1 MSFGTIFVTI
11 VFVAILM
18 FSSYLLATSTIFTM
32 NTLSQSFKKAN
43 DMQNGKLKTEIEIVN
58 VSVSDAQ
65 NITVVINNTGKT
77 KILNDD
83 FKYIDVFVYYDIV
96 GAAEGYTFKWIPYTE
111 KYPPENNSWT
121 VVSIS
126 PDSVNPRNFDPD
138 EQMKIWIRVLPRIEN
153 GTTGWIKVVTP
164 NGISAPS
171 YFFT

>member
-11 VFVAILM
+11 VFVAILI

-96 GAAEGYTFKWIPYTE
+96 GAAEGYTFKWILYTE

-153 GTTGWIKVVTP
+153 GTTGWIEVVTP
-164 NGISAPS
+164 NGISASS

>member
-1 MSFGTIFVTI
+1 MSFGTIFATI

-58 VSVSDAQ
+58 VSVSNAQ

-96 GAAEGYTFKWIPYTE
+96 GAEEGYTFKWIPYTE
-111 KYPPENNSWT
+111 AYPPENNSWT

-153 GTTGWIKVVTP
+153 GTTGWIGVVMP
-164 NGISAPS
+164 NGISASS
-171 YFFT
+171 YFYA

>member
-1 MSFGTIFVTI
+1 MSFGTIFATI
-11 VFVAILM
+11 VFAAILI

-83 FKYIDVFVYYDIV
+83 FMYIDVFVYYDIV
-96 GAAEGYTFKWIPYTE
+96 GAAERYTFKWIPYTE
-111 KYPPENNSWT
+111 TYPPENDHWT

-138 EQMKIWIRVLPRIEN
+138 EQMKIWIRVLPRIES
-153 GTTGWIKVVTP
+153 GTTGWIEVVTP
-164 NGISAPS
+164 NGISASS
-171 YFFT
+171 YFYA

>member
-1 MSFGTIFVTI
+1 MSFGTIFATI

-43 DMQNGKLKTEIEIVN
+43 DMQNGKLKTEIEIVD

-77 KILNDD
+77 KILNND

-138 EQMKIWIRVLPRIEN
+138 EQMKIWIRVLPRIES
-153 GTTGWIKVVTP
+153 GTTGWIEVVTP
-164 NGISAPS
+164 NGISVSS
-171 YFFT
+171 YFYA

>member
-1 MSFGTIFVTI
+1 MSFGTIFATI
-11 VFVAILM
+11 VFAAILM
-18 FSSYLLATSTIFTM
+18 FSSYLLASSTIFTM

-43 DMQNGKLKTEIEIVN
+43 DMQNGKLKTEIEIVD

-96 GAAEGYTFKWIPYTE
+96 GAAERYTFKWIPYTE
-111 KYPPENNSWT
+111 TYPPENDRWT

-164 NGISAPS
+164 NGISASS

>member
-1 MSFGTIFVTI
+1 MSFGTIFATI

-43 DMQNGKLKTEIEIVN
+43 DMQNGKLKTEIEVVN

-83 FKYIDVFVYYDIV
+83 FKYIDVFVYYDII

-111 KYPPENNSWT
+111 AYPPENNSWT

-153 GTTGWIKVVTP
+153 DTTGWIKVVTP

>member
-43 DMQNGKLKTEIEIVN
+43 EMQNGKLKTEIEMVN
-58 VSVSDAQ
+58 VSVSNAQ

>member
-1 MSFGTIFVTI
+1 MSFGTIFATI
-11 VFVAILM
+11 VFVAILI
-18 FSSYLLATSTIFTM
+18 FSSYLLATSTICTM

-43 DMQNGKLKTEIEIVN
+43 YMQNGKLKTEIEIVN

-96 GAAEGYTFKWIPYTE
+96 GAADGYTFKWIPYTE

-121 VVSIS
+121 VVNIS

>member
-1 MSFGTIFVTI
+1 MSFGTIFMTI
-11 VFVAILM
+11 VFVAILI
-18 FSSYLLATSTIFTM
+18 FSSYLLATSTVFTM

-43 DMQNGKLKTEIEIVN
+43 DMQNGKLKTEIEIVD

-96 GAAEGYTFKWIPYTE
+96 GAEEGYTFKWIPYTE
-111 KYPPENNSWT
+111 TYPPENNSWT

-126 PDSVNPRNFDPD
+126 PDSVNPHNFDPD

-153 GTTGWIKVVTP
+153 GTTGWIEVVTP
-164 NGISAPS
+164 NGISASS

>member
-11 VFVAILM
+11 VFVAILI
-18 FSSYLLATSTIFTM
+18 FSSYLLATSTVFTM

-58 VSVSDAQ
+58 VSVSNAQ

-83 FKYIDVFVYYDIV
+83 FKYIDVFVYYDII
-96 GAAEGYTFKWIPYTE
+96 GAAGGYTFKWIPYTE
-111 KYPPENNSWT
+111 AYPPENNSWT

-138 EQMKIWIRVLPRIEN
+138 EQMKIWIRVLPRIES
-153 GTTGWIKVVTP
+153 GTTGWIEVVMP
-164 NGISAPS
+164 NGISASS
-171 YFFT
+171 YFYA

>member
-1 MSFGTIFVTI
+1 
-11 VFVAILM
+11 
-18 FSSYLLATSTIFTM
+18 M

-83 FKYIDVFVYYDIV
+83 FKYIDVFVYYDIIS
-96 GAAEGYTFKWIPYTE
+96 AAEGYTFKRIPYTE

-164 NGISAPS
+164 NGISASS